1 MVSLGHVQGGIG
13 VGGLQS
19 RFGIY
24 ARQLE
29 FPFFYFPDPTVLGAG
44 PKAISF
50 SFQSYTPFFPGSL

>member
-1 MVSLGHVQGGIG
+1 VQGGIG

-29 FPFFYFPDPTVLGAG
+29 FPFFYFPDPTFLGAG